1 MKTEGMELP
10 NGISIKNLGEKE
22 HYIYIYLGNTHTHI
36 YIQTDNIKYINIKKE
51 IESEYIMRDRKILKS
66 KLNRGNIIQVLT
78 SGQYPSSDTL

>member
-1 MKTEGMELP
+1 MESVLR
-10 NGISIKNLGEKE
+10 IWVRKNI
-22 HYIYIYLGNTHTHI
+22 IYIYLGNTHTHI

>member
-22 HYIYIYLGNTHTHI
+22 HYIYLGNTHTHI